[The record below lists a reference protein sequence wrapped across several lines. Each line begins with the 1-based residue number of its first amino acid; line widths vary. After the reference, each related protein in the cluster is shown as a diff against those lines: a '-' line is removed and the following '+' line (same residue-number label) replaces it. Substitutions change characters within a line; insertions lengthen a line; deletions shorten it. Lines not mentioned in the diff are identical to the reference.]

1 MTAEE
6 RAPSPEDREQ
16 WLGERLRR
24 LCVEDDFAGALE
36 PLARY
41 PRFESRS
48 LSVFEDDL
56 RDWGFVYGLAFGLAL
71 AEWPDEP
78 HEEIARLV
86 FETALSV
93 FRRWSGEIED
103 PVAKREMALR
113 AVVQRFA
120 DVERDRNGDTMDAD
134 LSHALSDLS
143 AWARG

>member
-1 MTAEE
+1 MTAKQSS
-6 RAPSPEDREQ
+6 PSPEDREQ

-24 LCVEDDFAGALE
+24 LCVEDDFAGALG

-41 PRFESRS
+41 PHFESRS
-48 LSVFEDDL
+48 LSVVEDDL

-71 AEWPDEP
+71 SQWPDEP